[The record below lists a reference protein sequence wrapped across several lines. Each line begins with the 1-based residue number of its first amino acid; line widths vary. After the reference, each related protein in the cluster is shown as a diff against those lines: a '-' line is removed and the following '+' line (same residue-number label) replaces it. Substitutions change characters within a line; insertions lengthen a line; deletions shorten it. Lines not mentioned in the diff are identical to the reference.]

1 MPQRSLVLFMT
12 MIDAEGTVVRK
23 SGYRIKSD
31 IGRIHSDCFVK
42 VCRNGK
48 RNVFVR
54 NRKMP
59 LDDLVFSMINR
70 KGLTLKLEL
79 RNYMNISHP
88 GRKISKPAY
97 LKQRM
102 KLNPEAFVDLYQFHN
117 RNFYSDPDAELYTY
131 NGYLVLAVDGS
142 DINIPT
148 TPETLERYGNASK
161 KGGKP
166 CAQIGLGCLY
176 DTLNRM
182 ILDADCNKVK
192 FNEMAVAESQ
202 IAKVR
207 DTIGSDIPFMVTM
220 DRGYPSIPSIM
231 RMIDSGIHFVARL
244 KSTDFKAEQ
253 LSLESDDEDKEICL
267 TRERRYHYLKTKDEA
282 IVMSRESFK
291 LRMVR
296 VWLDQEH
303 TEFEILATNLP
314 REQFP
319 VECFGEIYH
328 LRWNIETAYQTLKDR
343 LQMENFTGTKPIL
356 LEQDIYSTI
365 YVSNIAEDIARDIE
379 QEQEDHL
386 KNDYK
391 HRMAVNRSLCIGLLK
406 SDLIYILLEKDS
418 QVQEELMQRLYDEIS
433 ENIVPVRPDRHYH
446 RTKGQLAGD
455 YSNTHKR
462 CF

>member
-1 MPQRSLVLFMT
+1 
-12 MIDAEGTVVRK
+12 
-23 SGYRIKSD
+23 
-31 IGRIHSDCFVK
+31 
-42 VCRNGK
+42 
-48 RNVFVR
+48 
-54 NRKMP
+54 MP
-59 LDDLVFSMINR
+59 LDDLAFSMINR

-79 RNYMNISHP
+79 RGYMNISHP
-88 GRKISKPAY
+88 GTQISKPGY

-117 RNFYSDPDAELYTY
+117 RNYYSDPETELYTV
-131 NGYLVLAVDGS
+131 NGFLVLAADGS

-148 TPETLERYGNASK
+148 TQETLAVYGNASK

-182 ILDADCNKVK
+182 ILDASINKVK

-202 IAKVR
+202 LASVR
-207 DTIGSDIPFMVTM
+207 ETIGDHPFMVTM
-220 DRGYPSIPSIM
+220 DRGYPSTAAFL
-231 RMIDSGIHFVARL
+231 RMIDSKTYFVARL
-244 KSTDFKAEQ
+244 KSSDYKAEQ
-253 LSLESDDEDKEICL
+253 QAMSSDDEDVAIAL
-267 TRERRYHYLKTKDEA
+267 TKLRRKHYMGTADEA
-282 IVMSRESFK
+282 IIMSRDSFM

-296 VWLDQEH
+296 VWLDEKH
-303 TEFEILATNLP
+303 TAYEVLATNLP
-314 REQFP
+314 RDLFP
-319 VECFGEIYH
+319 AESFKEIYH
-328 LRWNIETAYQTLKDR
+328 LRWRIETAYQTLKDR

-365 YVSNIAEDIARDIE
+365 YVSNIAEDIAREIE
-379 QEQEDHL
+379 QEQADHL

-391 HRMAVNRSLCIGLLK
+391 HRMAVNRTLCIGLLK

-418 QVQEELMQRLYDEIS
+418 AIQDELFQKLYDEIS

-462 CF
+462 SY